1 MNRQSDQSVV
11 AIEARKSASRIR
23 QTKRQKAL
31 CTLETESKYR
41 VTRKQKNEYWDKY
54 KQFDQE
60 HPYEHK
66 PCRISGCEGV
76 ALNLFDLQT
85 DVASIIMRY
94 CIVTGDTN
102 NDMHAL
108 CKKCFPKFVS
118 CPSGK
123 FLREME
129 DEIFGA

>member
-1 MNRQSDQSVV
+1 MNRQSDQSNA

-23 QTKRQKAL
+23 QIERQKAERA
-31 CTLETESKYR
+31 LETESKHR
-41 VTRKQKNEYWDKY
+41 VTRKQKNDYWDKY

-85 DVASIIMRY
+85 DVASTILQY
-94 CIVTGDTN
+94 CIMTGDTN

-123 FLREME
+123 FLRETE
-129 DEIFGA
+129 D

>member
-1 MNRQSDQSVV
+1 MNRQSDQSVA
-11 AIEARKSASRIR
+11 AIEARKFASRIR
-23 QTKRQKAL
+23 QTERQKAER
-31 CTLETESKYR
+31 TLETESKYR
-41 VTRKQKNEYWDKY
+41 VTRKQKNEYSDKY

-76 ALNLFDLQT
+76 ALNLLDLHP
-85 DVASIIMRY
+85 DVGGIIVRY
-94 CIVTGDTN
+94 CIAVGDTN

-123 FLREME
+123 FLRETE
-129 DEIFGA
+129 D

>member
-1 MNRQSDQSVV
+1 MNRQSDQSVA

-23 QTKRQKAL
+23 QTERQKAER
-31 CTLETESKYR
+31 TLETEFKNR
-41 VTRKQKNEYWDKY
+41 VTRKQKNEYWDKH
-54 KQFDQE
+54 KQLDQE

-66 PCRISGCEGV
+66 ACRISGCEGV

-85 DVASIIMRY
+85 DVASIILQY
-94 CIVTGDTN
+94 CMVAGDTN

-123 FLREME
+123 FLRETE
-129 DEIFGA
+129 D

>member
-54 KQFDQE
+54 KQFDQI
-60 HPYEHK
+60 K
-66 PCRISGCEGV
+66 I
-76 ALNLFDLQT
+76 Q
-85 DVASIIMRY
+85 
-94 CIVTGDTN
+94 
-102 NDMHAL
+102 
-108 CKKCFPKFVS
+108 
-118 CPSGK
+118 
-123 FLREME
+123 
-129 DEIFGA
+129 

>member
-1 MNRQSDQSVV
+1 MNRQSDQSVA

-23 QTKRQKAL
+23 QTERQKAER
-31 CTLETESKYR
+31 TLEKEFKYR

-54 KQFDQE
+54 KQFGQE

-76 ALNLFDLQT
+76 ALNLLDLQT
-85 DVASIIMRY
+85 DVASIILRY
-94 CIVTGDTN
+94 CIATGDTN

-123 FLREME
+123 FLSETE
-129 DEIFGA
+129 D